1 MKADKLRRHYKKKS
15 SNYEDWGQ
23 RSHAENYMLFS
34 KNISN
39 QICIDEL
46 ALAKGELYTIVSSQ
60 NGFLKRKTIIATIKG
75 TKSKDIVKVLERIP
89 LAKRKSVK
97 EVTLDMA
104 KNMESAVKMTFPEA
118 QLVVDRFHVVKLVID
133 ALQHIRVKLRWEE
146 LDKENQAI
154 QEAKNNGAKYV
165 QKVYGNGDSPKQLLA
180 RSRFILAK
188 KEEKWTENQKERAEI
203 LFEVYPELRK
213 LYKHTLE
220 FRNIYESK
228 TKEKAESLL
237 NQWLTKNEKLGI
249 KEFNSVH
256 RSIIY
261 NLDKILNFFE
271 NRSTNAFAESFNAKI
286 KLFRANQRGVKNTSF
301 FMFRLATLF
310 A

>member
-15 SNYEDWGQ
+15 SNYKDWEQ
-23 RSHAENYMLFS
+23 RPHAEKHMLFPN
-34 KNISN
+34 NISD
-39 QICIDEL
+39 QISIDEV
-46 ALAKGELYTIVSSQ
+46 ALSKGELYTIVSSQ

-75 TKSKDIVKVLERIP
+75 TKSQEIIEVLEKIP
-89 LAKRKSVK
+89 LEARKSVK

-118 QLVVDRFHVVKLVID
+118 KLVVDRFHVVRLVID
-133 ALQHIRVKLRWEE
+133 ALQHVRIKLRWEE

-154 QEAKNNGAKYV
+154 QKAKDEGTKYL
-165 QKVYGNGDSPKQLLA
+165 QKLYKNGDSPKQLLA

-188 KEEKWTENQKERAEI
+188 KEATWTENQKERAGI
-203 LFEVYPELRK
+203 LFDVYPELKK

-220 FRNIYESK
+220 FRNIYEAK
-228 TKEKAESLL
+228 NKEEAESLL
-237 NQWLTKNEKLGI
+237 DRWVTKNKELGI
-249 KEFNSVH
+249 KEFNSVQ
-256 RSIIY
+256 RTIY
-261 NLDKILNFFE
+261 YNFEKILNFFE

>member
-15 SNYEDWGQ
+15 SNYKDWEQ
-23 RSHAENYMLFS
+23 RPHAEKHMLFPNNVS
-34 KNISN
+34 DQIS
-39 QICIDEL
+39 IDEV
-46 ALAKGELYTIVSSQ
+46 ALSKGELYTIVSSQ

-75 TKSKDIVKVLERIP
+75 TKSQEIIEVLEKIP
-89 LAKRKSVK
+89 LEARKSVK

-118 QLVVDRFHVVKLVID
+118 KLVVDRFHVVRLVID
-133 ALQHIRVKLRWEE
+133 ALQHVRIKLRWEE

-154 QEAKNNGAKYV
+154 QKAKDEGTKYL
-165 QKVYGNGDSPKQLLA
+165 QKLYKNGDSPKQLLA

-188 KEEKWTENQKERAEI
+188 KEATWTENQKERAGI
-203 LFEVYPELRK
+203 LFDVYPELKK

-220 FRNIYESK
+220 FRNIYEAK
-228 TKEKAESLL
+228 NKEEAESLL
-237 NQWLTKNEKLGI
+237 DRWVTKNKELGI
-249 KEFNSVH
+249 KEFNSVQ
-256 RSIIY
+256 RTIY
-261 NLDKILNFFE
+261 YNFEKILNFFE

>member
-1 MKADKLRRHYKKKS
+1 
-15 SNYEDWGQ
+15 
-23 RSHAENYMLFS
+23 MLFPD
-34 KNISN
+34 NISD
-39 QICIDEL
+39 QICIDEV
-46 ALAKGELYTIVSSQ
+46 ALSKGELYTIVSSQ

-75 TKSKDIVKVLERIP
+75 TKSKEIIKVLERIP
-89 LAKRKSVK
+89 LETRKSVK

-118 QLVVDRFHVVKLVID
+118 KLVVDRFHVVRLVID
-133 ALQHIRVKLRWEE
+133 ALQHIRIKLRWDE

-154 QEAKNNGAKYV
+154 QEAKEKGTKYKP
-165 QKVYGNGDSPKQLLA
+165 KVYSNGDSPKQLLA

-188 KEEKWTENQKERAEI
+188 KEVNWTENQKERADI
-203 LFEVYPELRK
+203 LFLVYPELKK

-220 FRNIYESK
+220 FRSIYENKS
-228 TKEKAESLL
+228 KEKAQSLL
-237 NQWLTKNEKLGI
+237 DQWLTKNKDLGI
-249 KEFNSVH
+249 KEFNSVQ
-256 RSIIY
+256 RTIY
-261 NLDKILNFFE
+261 YNFDKILNFFD

-286 KLFRANQRGVKNTSF
+286 KLFRANQRGVKNTPF